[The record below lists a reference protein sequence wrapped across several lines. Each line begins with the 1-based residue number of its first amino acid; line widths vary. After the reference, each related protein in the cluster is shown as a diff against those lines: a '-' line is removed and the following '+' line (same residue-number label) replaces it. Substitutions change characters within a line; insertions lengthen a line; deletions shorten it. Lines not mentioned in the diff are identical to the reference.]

1 MPRAPS
7 LAPWLALR
15 ESVDHQS
22 RSAALTDLIVAR
34 LPADRPL
41 RILDLGTGR
50 GSNIRY
56 LAPRLPQ
63 PQEWLVVDRD
73 PELLEIVAR
82 HASAGTGVRVATR
95 CENLAPLTA
104 DLFDGRH
111 LVTASALLDL
121 VSERWLRLLADRC
134 RAQGA
139 AALFALTY
147 NGESSCV
154 PVEPEDEAI
163 RKLLNQHQ
171 KTDKGFGP
179 AAGPDA
185 NAEAERAF
193 RDLGYQVRSE
203 RTEWRLG
210 PESSALQ
217 RELVE
222 GWAQPALELAPDQ
235 APMIHDWLSR
245 RVGHLRAGRSHIAVG
260 HYDLAAWLP

>member
-1 MPRAPS
+1 MPTDHG

-15 ESVDHQS
+15 ESIDHRS
-22 RSAALTDLIVAR
+22 RSSALTGLLAAH

-73 PELLEIVAR
+73 PALLAAVASR
-82 HASAGTGVRVATR
+82 ASAGARVHVATR
-95 CENLAPLTA
+95 CENLAPLAA

-121 VSERWLRLLADRC
+121 VSEQWLRLLANRC

-147 NGESSCV
+147 NGESSCA
-154 PVEPEDEAI
+154 PSEPEDNTI
-163 RKLLNQHQ
+163 RRLLNQHQ

-185 NAEAERAF
+185 NAAAERAF
-193 RDLGYQVRSE
+193 RDAGYEVRSVP
-203 RTEWRLG
+203 TEWRLG

-222 GWAQPALELAPDQ
+222 GWARPALELAPEQ
-235 APMIHDWLSR
+235 APMIRDWLSR
-245 RVGHLRAGRSHIAVG
+245 RLDHLSAGRSHIVVG
-260 HYDLAAWLP
+260 HYDLAAWPS